1 MFDGL
6 QGHDENTRARIVAL
20 ARSYLGVPYRWGG
33 RTRRGMDGTGFVSV
47 VYATAL
53 PDRRACFMALDAE
66 SLMDGG
72 LFEPVAEPLPG
83 DLVLFPQDQHTP
95 AHVAIVVDGD
105 GFIGAQSATG
115 VALASYRR
123 GRWAERPVRLFR
135 RCAELA

>member
-6 QGHDENTRARIVAL
+6 DGRDTNTRERIVTL

-47 VYATAL
+47 VYAAAL
-53 PDRRACFMALDAE
+53 PHRRARFMALDAE
-66 SLMDGG
+66 SLMDSG

-83 DLVLFPQDQHTP
+83 DLVLFPQDRHTP
-95 AHVAIVVDGD
+95 NHVAIVVDGD

-123 GRWAERPVRLFR
+123 GWWAERPVRLFR
-135 RCAELA
+135 RCADLA